1 MEGNNNTWQWQK
13 MWLQSTQVAL
23 TKQCRLLKYVDNEL
37 HVTMILKHWF
47 AQGMLQ
53 DHHDVWEWY
62 MISVSWMLVLLSMH
76 FINKPIWS
84 NSFVSF
90 FSLSLS
96 LSLSLTQEM
105 IKHQQQKRQK
115 KEEVAIYTYCTAGTF
130 QLIQSKP
137 WQMKQYIICI
147 FKLNT
152 LKLKTLQIN
161 TVKTF
166 KMLLSFYNIEIILQW
181 KRCPGYHEMGVKR
194 IGNGVL
200 VTMRWVWKE
209 LAVTLASLH
218 FDNHCNM
225 LMLAY
230 YLLGSV
236 WPYAYHTHST
246 TGHTYFIC

>member
-96 LSLSLTQEM
+96 LSLSHSRDDKTSTTKKTE
-105 IKHQQQKRQK
+105 KRRSCNLHLL
-115 KEEVAIYTYCTAGTF
+115 YCRYF
-130 QLIQSKP
+130 SVDS
-137 WQMKQYIICI
+137 
-147 FKLNT
+147 
-152 LKLKTLQIN
+152 
-161 TVKTF
+161 VKAMT
-166 KMLLSFYNIEIILQW
+166 NETI
-181 KRCPGYHEMGVKR
+181 H
-194 IGNGVL
+194 N
-200 VTMRWVWKE
+200 
-209 LAVTLASLH
+209 LH
-218 FDNHCNM
+218 FQVEYSKVEN
-225 LMLAY
+225 LADQY
-230 YLLGSV
+230 SEDL
-236 WPYAYHTHST
+236 
-246 TGHTYFIC
+246 